1 MMGEKQGSTGGVGAQ
16 DSDQELPSAGKWQV
30 TSIADDVAIEGA
42 RVRAGRTPS
51 RREPRILLIADD
63 PDLGDWLL
71 EEFQHVGCA
80 VALATRGQDGLAL
93 LRSGLVDV
101 VISEMGLPDLPG
113 MDLLR
118 ELQTMAKIPRVILT
132 TSRDS
137 DFLASRA
144 IQNGASAVLRK
155 PFRME
160 QLLTAIARAL
170 GN

>member
-1 MMGEKQGSTGGVGAQ
+1 V
-16 DSDQELPSAGKWQV
+16 
-30 TSIADDVAIEGA
+30 
-42 RVRAGRTPS
+42 
-51 RREPRILLIADD
+51 DD

-71 EEFQHVGCA
+71 EEFRYIGCA
-80 VALATRGQDGLAL
+80 AALATRGKEGLPL

-118 ELQTMAKIPRVILT
+118 ELHGMSKVPKVILT
-132 TSRDS
+132 TNRHS
-137 DFLASRA
+137 DFLAERA

-160 QLLTAIARAL
+160 ELLSAIASSL
-170 GN
+170 VN

>member
-1 MMGEKQGSTGGVGAQ
+1 MIGGKQ
-16 DSDQELPSAGKWQV
+16 DSNGRVGRQGTDQELPPGEKWQ
-30 TSIADDVAIEGA
+30 TPSIASGAATERA
-42 RVRAGRTPS
+42 RVRAAGTS
-51 RREPRILLIADD
+51 SLHGPRILLIADD

-93 LRSGLVDV
+93 LRSDLVDI
-101 VISEMGLPDLPG
+101 VISEMGLADLPG

-118 ELQTMAKIPRVILT
+118 ELQGMIRMPKVILT
-132 TSRDS
+132 TSRPS

-160 QLLTAIARAL
+160 QLLAAIAHAL

>member
-1 MMGEKQGSTGGVGAQ
+1 M
-16 DSDQELPSAGKWQV
+16 
-30 TSIADDVAIEGA
+30 
-42 RVRAGRTPS
+42 
-51 RREPRILLIADD
+51 
-63 PDLGDWLL
+63 
-71 EEFQHVGCA
+71 
-80 VALATRGQDGLAL
+80 ALATRGQDGLEL

-118 ELQTMAKIPRVILT
+118 ELQTLAKIPKVILT

-137 DFLASRA
+137 DSLASRA

-160 QLLTAIARAL
+160 QLLTSIARAL